1 MSNLQNEILL
11 ENLYDEAWEDYR
23 KQHNLTDEQL
33 NAIDQN
39 SELGYLPVIAEE
51 ANKRFEELAQ

>member
-23 KQHNLTDEQL
+23 KQHNLTSDQL
-33 NAIDQN
+33 NAIEQN
-39 SELGYLPVIAEE
+39 SDLGYLSVIEWE
-51 ANKRFEELAQ
+51 AIRRFEELAQ